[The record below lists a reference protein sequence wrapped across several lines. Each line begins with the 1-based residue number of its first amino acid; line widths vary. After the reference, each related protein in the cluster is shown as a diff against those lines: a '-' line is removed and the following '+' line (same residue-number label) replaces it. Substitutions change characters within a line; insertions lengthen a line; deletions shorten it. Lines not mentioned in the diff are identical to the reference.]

1 LAETAKPPRFSE
13 PEMNRHL
20 QLAVFASIAV
30 LFAAV
35 PACQKQAPV
44 TKTAEAPVVTVSP
57 PTIKAV
63 IDYRDY
69 TVRELGAEE
78 SVDIRARVSGYLEQI
93 NFKPGQEVKIGDVL
107 FVIDQRPFKADLDRA
122 ISDVKLYEAR
132 LIRATADLQRAKQL
146 IDSNSIP
153 KEDYDKYVATES
165 ETKAALEG
173 AKAAREQ
180 AQNNLD
186 FATIKAPVN
195 GRISRELIGKGN
207 LVRADDTLLTTI
219 VDSSYIYAYF
229 DMDEPTLL
237 RLIRER
243 IDDAKKGQVDAN
255 YIAEQD
261 KSKLSGDLSSVVVS
275 MRVGND
281 TDFAYTGHLDFV
293 DNQINLSTG
302 TIPIRAK
309 FDNPAQAGNMRKLV
323 VGGHGDI
330 RVPISDEY
338 QAMLVPDAAIQFD
351 QSRQVLYTVNDK
363 DVVVT
368 KPVKTGEL
376 HGDMRVILEGIQ
388 PTDRVIVEGFM
399 RVRTGATVKPENA
412 EQPPEQKSAAATKP
426 ADAAKPEPAKPAESG
441 K

>member
-1 LAETAKPPRFSE
+1 MS
-13 PEMNRHL
+13 RHL
-20 QLAVFASIAV
+20 QLTVFLCVAI
-30 LFAAV
+30 LLAAV

-44 TKTAEAPVVTVSP
+44 TKTAEAPVVTVSL
-57 PTIKAV
+57 PTIRPV

-122 ISDVKLYEAR
+122 ISDVSLYEAR
-132 LIRATADLQRAKQL
+132 LIRATADLRRAKEL
-146 IDSNSIP
+146 LDSKSIAQ
-153 KEDYDKYVATES
+153 EDYDKYVATEA
-165 ETKAALEG
+165 ETKASLEG
-173 AKAAREQ
+173 AKAARDQ

-186 FATIKAPVN
+186 YTTIKAPVN

-207 LVRADDTLLTTI
+207 LVRADDTLLTTV
-219 VDSSYIYAYF
+219 VDSSFIYAYF

-243 IDDAKKGQVDAN
+243 IEDAKKGQVDAK
-255 YIAEQD
+255 YVAEQD
-261 KSKLSGDLSSVVVS
+261 KSKINNDLSSIVVS

-281 TDFAYTGHLDFV
+281 ADFAYSGHLDFV
-293 DNQINLSTG
+293 DNQINLTTG

-309 FDNPAQAGNMRKLV
+309 FENPALAGNMRKLV

-338 QAMLVPDAAIQFD
+338 KAMLVPDSAVQFD

-363 DVVVT
+363 NVVVT

-399 RVRTGATVKPENA
+399 RVRTGATVKPEIA
-412 EQPPEQKSAAATKP
+412 EQPPEQKVADATKP
-426 ADAAKPEPAKPAESG
+426 ADVNKPDTTEPANTTKAAK
-441 K
+441 